1 MSVQVQISVV
11 KIKVTGENSEK
22 QKQKQKTWFWGFH
35 SGTVGE
41 GSTVATSMAEVTVP
55 QIWSLAWELPYPASM
70 AKKVLDF
77 DNIIDKGNCNQ
88 IWELKKEYVD
98 K

>member
-1 MSVQVQISVV
+1 
-11 KIKVTGENSEK
+11 
-22 QKQKQKTWFWGFH
+22 
-35 SGTVGE
+35 
-41 GSTVATSMAEVTVP
+41 MAEVTVP

-77 DNIIDKGNCNQ
+77 DNIIDKGNCSQ